1 MFDEL
6 QYVAPAGVYAV
17 SPRAGLATPSG
28 DMRRPASVWLLGFAT
43 LGVYWLV
50 WYYRANRELRDFDPE
65 IRVRPALSV
74 LAVTLGALLVLPAV
88 ASLYNTGCRIA
99 QAQRRAGLCGGHA
112 SGARGLLLAC
122 AFGLT
127 PFYYQAELNTV
138 WVARN

>member
-1 MFDEL
+1 MFEEVRYGL
-6 QYVAPAGVYAV
+6 AAGAYAV

-28 DMRRPASVWLLGFAT
+28 VLRSPASVWLLGFAT

-65 IRVRPALSV
+65 IKVRPALSL

-99 QAQRRAGLCGGHA
+99 QAQRRAGTCGRA
-112 SGARGLLLAC
+112 SGFRGVLLAG
-122 AFGLT
+122 ALVLT
-127 PFYYQAELNTV
+127 PFYYQAQLNTV